1 MVSEKRTE
9 CILDSCSHGVHQV
22 SSGDDESS
30 PARLEAYNARHPR
43 VRLAIRWLN
52 WTTVLREGEMV
63 RASQSRRPRCH
74 EVLILIG
81 EWPKGTEI
89 DEGEGGLMKGAEVGD
104 NEGQCVCPFSWKEES
119 EE

>member
-1 MVSEKRTE
+1 MAE
-9 CILDSCSHGVHQV
+9 LDHSAEGRRNGPSLTKQK
-22 SSGDDESS
+22 
-30 PARLEAYNARHPR
+30 ARCR
-43 VRLAIRWLN
+43 
-52 WTTVLREGEMV
+52 
-63 RASQSRRPRCH
+63 